1 MSIMGFTDRFKKNAD
16 EDHPAD
22 SLVKHLSD
30 EELDALIPAT
40 PVPVVVDF
48 WAPWCTPCHMLA
60 PTIEKL
66 AKEYDGK
73 AVFAK
78 VNVDDNQVWAGKLG
92 VRGIPTV
99 AFFSGGKVVNQFVG
113 VRPDA
118 EFRKALDAVIHPP
131 SA

>member
-1 MSIMGFTDRFKKNAD
+1 MGFADRFKKHSD

-22 SLVKHLSD
+22 SLVRHVSD
-30 EELDALIPAT
+30 QELDALLPTTSA
-40 PVPVVVDF
+40 PVVVDF

-66 AKEYDGK
+66 AKEYDGR

-78 VNVDDNQVWAGKLG
+78 INVDDHQNWAGKLG

-113 VRPDA
+113 VRPDT
-118 EFRKALDAVIHPP
+118 EFRKALDAILSPP
-131 SA
+131 VA